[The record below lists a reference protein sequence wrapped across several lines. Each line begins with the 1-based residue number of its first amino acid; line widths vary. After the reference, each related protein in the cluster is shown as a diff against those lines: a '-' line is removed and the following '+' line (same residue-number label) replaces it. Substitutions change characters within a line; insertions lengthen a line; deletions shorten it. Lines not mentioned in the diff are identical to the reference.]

1 MKKQIIEQMVRTG
14 QLRARWKDEEK
25 IKSILKSA
33 NTNADVVKGIK
44 LTENSATVIFREVY
58 ESIRQLG
65 NASWWI
71 LGYEPLNHEISI
83 EILKEMDIKEKLKL
97 NYLSRFKKIQNDA
110 NYRGFQVTLAQAE
123 EILDFWNSSGKEII
137 LLLSK

>member
-97 NYLSRFKKIQNDA
+97 NYLSRFKKIRNDA